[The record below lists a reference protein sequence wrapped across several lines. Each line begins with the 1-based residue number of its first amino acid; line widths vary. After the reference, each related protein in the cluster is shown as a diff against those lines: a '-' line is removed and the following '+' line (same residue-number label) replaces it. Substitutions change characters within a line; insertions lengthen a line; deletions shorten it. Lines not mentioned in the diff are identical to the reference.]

1 MRIIAHSAGFFHHD
15 ASCFSGSVQE
25 KKNSTCFGKVL
36 PKSVFFPKHILRKTA
51 NRGIVY
57 IMFGKKKAKTAQPS
71 ASGSQDK
78 PLKRTRIQSIDCL
91 EELALQIGSSIE
103 HSSENIAKTLIQAEK
118 FAAFRKDSEN
128 SMKTLTEINVDIQK
142 TSGEMTGFTR
152 ELESVIQDVNQIS
165 TSVSNTAE
173 FTLDRARITEDL
185 TETVAEGEKKVRDV
199 LSVIDVLHESM
210 DAIKEA
216 IAAIND
222 ISDQTNLLAM
232 NAAIEAAHAGKA
244 GLGFAVVAGEIRKL
258 SAVTRQDSANIEK
271 TLKSMMDTLNNVR
284 KIADETSGAMK
295 MIEKKVTETTAA
307 FSNIAGEMQNL
318 SGAAG
323 QISESTHKII
333 QDAENLK
340 EELQNTAGRT
350 RNLSGSVNE
359 LQNTMGSISR
369 RSSDIS
375 ETSNSNIGI
384 LDNIIGYIQ
393 NIDKEM
399 YDINEELTGKKTFP
413 FARIV
418 LGHLAWITR
427 VRALFSGTSEV
438 DTAKIPDSHS
448 CFLGKWI
455 DTEAKNTYAYS
466 LPVFSQMVQEHEKLH
481 NLVIEIFRTFGQ
493 MTQEQREERY
503 QTLVAQSNTIV
514 TLLRRLKSE
523 GGGLT
528 K

>member
-1 MRIIAHSAGFFHHD
+1 M
-15 ASCFSGSVQE
+15 
-25 KKNSTCFGKVL
+25 
-36 PKSVFFPKHILRKTA
+36 RKTA

-375 ETSNSNIGI
+375 EISNSNIGI
-384 LDNIIGYIQ
+384 LDNIIGCIQ

>member
-1 MRIIAHSAGFFHHD
+1 
-15 ASCFSGSVQE
+15 
-25 KKNSTCFGKVL
+25 
-36 PKSVFFPKHILRKTA
+36 
-51 NRGIVY
+51 
-57 IMFGKKKAKTAQPS
+57 
-71 ASGSQDK
+71 
-78 PLKRTRIQSIDCL
+78 
-91 EELALQIGSSIE
+91 
-103 HSSENIAKTLIQAEK
+103 
-118 FAAFRKDSEN
+118 
-128 SMKTLTEINVDIQK
+128 
-142 TSGEMTGFTR
+142 
-152 ELESVIQDVNQIS
+152 
-165 TSVSNTAE
+165 
-173 FTLDRARITEDL
+173 
-185 TETVAEGEKKVRDV
+185 
-199 LSVIDVLHESM
+199 
-210 DAIKEA
+210 
-216 IAAIND
+216 
-222 ISDQTNLLAM
+222 
-232 NAAIEAAHAGKA
+232 
-244 GLGFAVVAGEIRKL
+244 
-258 SAVTRQDSANIEK
+258 
-271 TLKSMMDTLNNVR
+271 
-284 KIADETSGAMK
+284 
-295 MIEKKVTETTAA
+295 
-307 FSNIAGEMQNL
+307 MQNL

-350 RNLSGSVNE
+350 RNLSGSVNG

-384 LDNIIGYIQ
+384 LDNIIGCIQ

-427 VRALFSGTSEV
+427 IRALFSGTSGV

-523 GGGLT
+523 GGLT

>member
-1 MRIIAHSAGFFHHD
+1 
-15 ASCFSGSVQE
+15 
-25 KKNSTCFGKVL
+25 
-36 PKSVFFPKHILRKTA
+36 
-51 NRGIVY
+51 
-57 IMFGKKKAKTAQPS
+57 MFGKKKAKTAQPS

-91 EELALQIGSSIE
+91 EELALQIGSCIE

-128 SMKTLTEINVDIQK
+128 SMKTLTEINADIQK

-152 ELESVIQDVNQIS
+152 ELESVIQDVTQIS

-173 FTLDRARITEDL
+173 FTLDRARITDDL
-185 TETVAEGEKKVRDV
+185 TETVAEG
-199 LSVIDVLHESM
+199 
-210 DAIKEA
+210 
-216 IAAIND
+216 
-222 ISDQTNLLAM
+222 
-232 NAAIEAAHAGKA
+232 
-244 GLGFAVVAGEIRKL
+244 
-258 SAVTRQDSANIEK
+258 
-271 TLKSMMDTLNNVR
+271 
-284 KIADETSGAMK
+284 
-295 MIEKKVTETTAA
+295 EKKVTETTAA

-323 QISESTHKII
+323 QINESTHKVI

-375 ETSNSNIGI
+375 EISNSNIGI
-384 LDNIIGYIQ
+384 LDNIIGCIQ

-427 VRALFSGTSEV
+427 VRALFSRTSEV

-514 TLLRRLKSE
+514 TLLRRLKS

-528 K
+528 E